1 MDLADQIQDK
11 INALNLGITVDQGY
25 LTGKQ
30 ATEIV
35 LYSLPGGTV
44 VEEDFAGNKTER
56 YMFEV
61 TMRSQDQGLINQTLF
76 KIAELIND
84 PSFTL
89 TSNDNNF
96 YFTDVEMMGFPHA
109 VSIDVEG
116 FAVYS
121 LDFAITID
129 VMTNQKG

>member
-11 INALNLGITVDQGY
+11 INALDLGITVDQGY

-35 LYSLPGGTV
+35 LYSLPGGAV

-89 TSNDNNF
+89 TSNNNSF
-96 YFTDVEMMGFPHA
+96 HFTDIEMMGFPHV
-109 VSIDVEG
+109 VSIDVEE

-121 LDFAITID
+121 LDFAVTID
-129 VMTNQKG
+129 VMNKLKG

>member
-11 INALNLGITVDQGY
+11 INALDLGITVDQGY

-30 ATEIV
+30 ATEVV

-61 TMRSQDQGLINQTLF
+61 TMRSQDQELINRTLF

-89 TSNDNNF
+89 TSSNNSF
-96 YFTDVEMMGFPHA
+96 HFTDVEMIGFPHV
-109 VSIDVEG
+109 VSIDIEG

>member
-11 INALNLGITVDQGY
+11 INALDLGITVDQGY

-35 LYSLPGGTV
+35 LYSLPGGAV

-89 TSNDNNF
+89 TSNDSSF
-96 YFTDVEMMGFPHA
+96 HFTDVEMLGFPHV

>member
-11 INALNLGITVDQGY
+11 INAIGLGVTVDQGY

-30 ATEIV
+30 DTELV
-35 LYSLPGGTV
+35 MYSLPGGTV

-56 YMFEV
+56 YMYEI

-89 TSNDNNF
+89 TSNDNSF
-96 YFTDVEMMGFPHA
+96 YFTDVEMMGFPHV

>member
-11 INALNLGITVDQGY
+11 INALDLGVTVNQGY

-89 TSNDNNF
+89 TSNNNSF
-96 YFTDVEMMGFPHA
+96 HFTDVEMIGFPHV

>member
-11 INALNLGITVDQGY
+11 INALDLGITVDQGY

-89 TSNDNNF
+89 TSNNNSF
-96 YFTDVEMMGFPHA
+96 HFTDVEMMGFPHV
-109 VSIDVEG
+109 VSIDVEE

-121 LDFAITID
+121 LDFAVTID
-129 VMTNQKG
+129 VMNNLKG

>member
-11 INALNLGITVDQGY
+11 INALDLGVTVDQGY

-61 TMRSQDQGLINQTLF
+61 AMRSQDQELINRMLF

-84 PSFTL
+84 PEFTL
-89 TSNDNNF
+89 TSNDNSF
-96 YFTDVEMMGFPHA
+96 YFTDIEMLGFPHV
-109 VSIDVEG
+109 VSIDVEE

-129 VMTNQKG
+129 VMKNQKG

>member
-11 INALNLGITVDQGY
+11 INALDLGITVDQGY

-61 TMRSQDQGLINQTLF
+61 AMRSQDQELINRTLF

-84 PSFTL
+84 PGFTL
-89 TSNDNNF
+89 TSNDDSF
-96 YFTDVEMMGFPHA
+96 HFTDIEMSGFPHV

-121 LDFAITID
+121 LDFAVTID
-129 VMTNQKG
+129 VMNNLKG